1 MPEVTIKSADGGSFS
16 AYLSLPANPRGPGII
31 TMQQIF
37 GVNAEMRGYTDEF
50 AADGY
55 ITVCPDLFWRLQ
67 PGMQITPGT
76 PGAIDQALELNRKL
90 DIDKCIE
97 DLKST
102 LAFLRTYPGCNGK
115 AGTVGYCLGGLTAF
129 LMATRSDA
137 ECNVSYFGVGIEKY
151 IGEAAHLKKPLLL
164 HVPVKD
170 RTVPPE
176 AQKIIEEGVRGKAE
190 FYSYPDADHGFNRVG
205 SRVYDKDV
213 TELARTRT
221 AAFLTRYLGA

>member
-37 GVNAEMRGYTDEF
+37 GVNAEMR
-50 AADGY
+50 
-55 ITVCPDLFWRLQ
+55 
-67 PGMQITPGT
+67 
-76 PGAIDQALELNRKL
+76 L
-90 DIDKCIE
+90 DIDKCVE

-102 LAFLRTYPGCNGK
+102 LAFLRTYPGCNAK
-115 AGTVGYCLGGLTAF
+115 VGTVGYCLGGLTAF

-151 IGEAAHLKKPLLL
+151 IGEATQLKKPLLL

-213 TELARTRT
+213 TELARART
-221 AAFLTRYLGA
+221 AAFLTRYHGA